1 MLVRWLTW
9 RQPSGLQL
17 AGRAGGL
24 RPPGRGAGHA
34 ARRSGGR
41 GKRRRAFLHRQ
52 PHFIANFRPVFVTF
66 LVDEIF
72 QALLHIGS
80 LRIEGGAVCHLVNQ
94 EGNENWAK
102 IRDEMGLSME
112 EGCGIYR
119 TPELMQKTID
129 KLAELQERFKRA

>member
-41 GKRRRAFLHRQ
+41 GKRRSPRCAGCRCGAAPERSRQ
-52 PHFIANFRPVFVTF
+52 PGR
-66 LVDEIF
+66 
-72 QALLHIGS
+72 
-80 LRIEGGAVCHLVNQ
+80 
-94 EGNENWAK
+94 
-102 IRDEMGLSME
+102 
-112 EGCGIYR
+112 
-119 TPELMQKTID
+119 
-129 KLAELQERFKRA
+129 